1 MAVKLEVQNPGALEA
16 AISRLSSAMSE
27 STLRKGAAAG
37 ASVLKNEVYLR
48 TPVDTGELREGV
60 TVTYSPEDSV
70 TGKIATYLVT
80 FIGDYP
86 DKPNGKPG
94 MRKRDVAGWLENGTS
109 KMAARPFVRPAYEAK
124 RQQAVT
130 TTQAVISAALE
141 GKT

>member
-1 MAVKLEVQNPGALEA
+1 MAVRLEVHNPRALEA

-37 ASVLKNEVYLR
+37 ATVLKDEVYLR
-48 TPVDTGELREGV
+48 TPVDQGDLREGV

-80 FIGDYP
+80 FVGDYP
-86 DKPNGKPG
+86 PKANGKPG

-109 KMAARPFVRPAYEAK
+109 KMAARPFVRPAYDAK

-130 TTQAVISAALE
+130 TTQAVIGEALE